1 MTATS
6 SQATSQA
13 APVPRQGNTTG
24 KTDAGRAVS
33 ARNATTHGL
42 FARDVVLPSLGEDP
56 HGYKLLEDAWLAQL
70 PPRTLLEQ
78 HYVEKIAAASWRLRR
93 LHRWQAQLF
102 EDDALTEDARLD
114 RLDKALRHET
124 HLHRQIDTAV
134 KMLGKDAPALY
145 ARRVRDEVLEEA
157 LTSERECRD
166 DAREETEIDLE
177 TRGRLRR
184 IRKATEAAVA
194 ALAGA
199 PLDTRAAAE
208 PAPARV
214 IAPSLSA
221 TPWRSAASLADIA
234 KNCRN
239 ELPFA
244 PPPPLT
250 PGWAVP
256 LLKPP
261 TVRGNPLLDPLLS
274 RGATFIQE

>member
-1 MTATS
+1 MF
-6 SQATSQA
+6 
-13 APVPRQGNTTG
+13 
-24 KTDAGRAVS
+24 TDAAVPAPAPHAATGPRTPSGKAVS
-33 ARNATTHGL
+33 ARNATTHGR
-42 FARDVVLPSLGEDP
+42 FARDVVLPALGEDP
-56 HGYKLLEDAWLAQL
+56 QGYRLLEDAWLAQL

-102 EDDALTEDARLD
+102 EDDTLTEEARLD

-157 LTSERECRD
+157 QTSERECRD
-166 DAREETEIDLE
+166 SAREETDIDLE

-194 ALAGA
+194 ALADA
-199 PLDTRAAAE
+199 PLDTQAAMAPVAPRAS
-208 PAPARV
+208 
-214 IAPSLSA
+214 APSLSA
-221 TPWRSAASLADIA
+221 TPWRSAPVVPPADTGPA

-239 ELPFA
+239 EPLFSLA
-244 PPPPLT
+244 PVLT
-250 PGWAVP
+250 PGWAAP
-256 LLKPP
+256 LLKPSALRTHP
-261 TVRGNPLLDPLLS
+261 FPKQNTPSPNLRRQVL
-274 RGATFIQE
+274 

>member
-1 MTATS
+1 MFTDA
-6 SQATSQA
+6 A
-13 APVPRQGNTTG
+13 APAPAPHAATGPRTPSG
-24 KTDAGRAVS
+24 KAVS

-42 FARDVVLPSLGEDP
+42 FARDVVLPALGEDP
-56 HGYKLLEDAWLAQL
+56 HGYRLLEDAWLAQL

-102 EDDALTEDARLD
+102 EDDTLTEEARLD

-157 LTSERECRD
+157 QTSERECRD
-166 DAREETEIDLE
+166 SAREETDIDLE

-194 ALAGA
+194 ALADA
-199 PLDTRAAAE
+199 PLDTQAATVPVAPRAS
-208 PAPARV
+208 
-214 IAPSLSA
+214 APSLSA
-221 TPWRSAASLADIA
+221 TPWRSAPVVPPADTGPA

-239 ELPFA
+239 EPLFPVA
-244 PPPPLT
+244 PVLT
-250 PGWAVP
+250 PGWAAP
-256 LLKPP
+256 LLKPS
-261 TVRGNPLLDPLLS
+261 TLRAHPLPEQNTPSPNLRRQVL
-274 RGATFIQE
+274 